1 MICIIIVAGHAAKL
15 EEEIL
20 VRNQMTLLGAWS
32 SSIMDA
38 LFMFDNFFIYNFLA
52 FHYYCIMSLHVER

>member
-20 VRNQMTLLGAWS
+20 VRNRMTLLGAWS
-32 SSIMDA
+32 SIMDA
-38 LFMFDNFFIYNFLA
+38 LFIFDNFFIYNFSA
-52 FHYYCIMSLHVER
+52 FHYYCIMSVHVER

>member
-32 SSIMDA
+32 SIMDA

-52 FHYYCIMSLHVER
+52 FHYYCIMSVHVER

>member
-20 VRNQMTLLGAWS
+20 VRNQMTLLGAW

>member
-1 MICIIIVAGHAAKL
+1 MMICIIIVAGHAAKL

-32 SSIMDA
+32 SIMDA

-52 FHYYCIMSLHVER
+52 FHYYCIMSVHVER